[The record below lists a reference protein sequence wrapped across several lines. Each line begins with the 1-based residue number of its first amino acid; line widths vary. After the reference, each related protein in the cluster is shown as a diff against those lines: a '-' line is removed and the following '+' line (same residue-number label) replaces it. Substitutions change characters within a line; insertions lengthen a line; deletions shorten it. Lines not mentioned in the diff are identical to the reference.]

1 MVLDC
6 KRRYK
11 DAKTFMTTF
20 NPSNQVVY
28 ASYKDRCFT
37 GNAPSLSVVSQS
49 FGKDVVEGW
58 VAIQIKDLSEFAG
71 CKDKMLVAQI
81 QETARIIASCFYYL
95 KVTEIMYFF
104 YLFKSG
110 YYGKFFGSV
119 DSIMITESLRR
130 FISYRNDE
138 IDRIEKQTAMRRME
152 SQWDSQSNKAIS
164 YEEYIKRKKARTIQK
179 ID

>member
-37 GNAPSLSVVSQS
+37 GNAPVLSVVSQS
-49 FGKDVVEGW
+49 FGKDVAEGW
-58 VAIQIKDLSEFAG
+58 VAVQIKDLSEYAG

-81 QETARIIASCFYYL
+81 QETARIISSCFHFL

-119 DSIMITESLRR
+119 DSIMITESLRN
-130 FISYRNDE
+130 FISYRNNE
-138 IDRIEKQTAMRRME
+138 IDRIERQDAMRRME
-152 SQWDSQSNKAIS
+152 SRWDRNLSEAIS
-164 YEEYIKRKKARTIQK
+164 YEEYTKRKDARRLQNR
-179 ID
+179 D